1 MDIGKILVNIEQGSD
16 ASFLLEK
23 AARLAEGS
31 GAKVEL
37 FCCCYNSSLYNS
49 YLFDKSSLSRAEQAY
64 VRHVEGELEPLTAS
78 FKELNIEVDIDVCW
92 QRHQAEAVIRKVLRY
107 EPDIVLHPVKQHS
120 RLGHYVF
127 DQADWQLIRECPV
140 PLLLVKQQAWSDGGR
155 VAAAVDPFH
164 ECDVPAE
171 LDKTILA
178 WASRLVHVLEGDL
191 KVMHSF
197 SVLPHSVIFDEHL
210 VTDFESMQETV
221 RTLHVE
227 ALAKLLKPYGLTT
240 DSPAV
245 TLKEKEPHK
254 AILEY
259 VEEAHIDIL
268 VAGSVARGVIDR
280 ILVGSTIE
288 RVLDELHAD
297 LMVIK
302 PAGFMSSIK
311 EIA

>member
-1 MDIGKILVNIEQGSD
+1 MDISKILVNIEQGADS
-16 ASFLLEK
+16 ALLLEK
-23 AARLAEGS
+23 ALRLAEGS

-37 FCCCYNSSLYNS
+37 FCCCYNASLRNS
-49 YLFDKSSLSRAEQAY
+49 YLFDKAALSHAEQAY
-64 VRHVEGELEPLTAS
+64 QRHIEAELEPLTTP
-78 FKELNIEVDIDVCW
+78 FKELNIEVDMDVCW
-92 QRHQAEAVIRKVLRY
+92 HRHQAEAVVQKILRFG
-107 EPDIVLHPVKQHS
+107 PDIVLHPVKQHS
-120 RLGHYVF
+120 RLGHYIF

-140 PLLLVKQQAWSDGGR
+140 PLLLVKQKVWSDGGH

-164 ECDVPAE
+164 ECDLPAA
-171 LDKTILA
+171 LDHMILE
-178 WASRLVHVLEGDL
+178 WARRMVHALEGDL

-210 VTDFESMQETV
+210 VTDFESMQHTV

-245 TLKEKEPHK
+245 TLKEKETPQ

-259 VEEAHIDIL
+259 VDEAHIDIL
-268 VAGSVARGVIDR
+268 VVGGVARGMVDR

-288 RVLDELHAD
+288 RILDDLKAD
-297 LMVIK
+297 LMVVK
-302 PAGFMSSIK
+302 PPGFVSSIDHNG
-311 EIA
+311 

>member
-1 MDIGKILVNIEQGSD
+1 MDIGRILVNIEQGND
-16 ASFLLEK
+16 NHLLMEK
-23 AARLAEGS
+23 VLRLAEGS

-37 FCCCYNSSLYNS
+37 FCCCYNASLYSS
-49 YLFDKSSLSRAEQAY
+49 YLFDKTSLRRAEEAY
-64 VRHVEGELEPLTAS
+64 VRHVEAELEPLTMP
-78 FKELNIEVDIDVCW
+78 FNELNIDVDIDVCW
-92 QRHQAEAVIRKVLRY
+92 HRHQAEAVVRKVLRF
-107 EPDIVLHPVKQHS
+107 EPDMVLHSVKQHS
-120 RLGHYVF
+120 RLGHSIF

-140 PLLLVKQQAWSDGGR
+140 PLLLVKQKAWSDGGH

-164 ECDVPAE
+164 ECDVPAA
-171 LDKTILA
+171 LDQNILA
-178 WASRLVHVLEGDL
+178 WASRLVQALEGDL

-210 VTDFESMQETV
+210 VTDFERMQHTV

-227 ALAKLLKPYGLTT
+227 ALAKLLQPYGLTT

-245 TLKEKEPHK
+245 TLKEKEPRQ

-259 VEEAHIDIL
+259 VNEAHIDIL
-268 VAGSVARGVIDR
+268 VAGSVARGVLDR

-297 LMVIK
+297 LMVVK
-302 PAGFMSSIK
+302 PAGFISSIK
-311 EIA
+311 ETD